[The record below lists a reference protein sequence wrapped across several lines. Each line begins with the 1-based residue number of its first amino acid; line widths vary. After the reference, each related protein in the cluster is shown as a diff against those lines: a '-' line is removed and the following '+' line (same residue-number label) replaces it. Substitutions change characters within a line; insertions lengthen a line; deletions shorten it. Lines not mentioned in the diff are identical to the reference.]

1 MKSKSQTAKKKVAP
15 AAANRTVAKRAAAA
29 KKAGTKKNANAKN
42 KYKQTVKMSEGDDGQ
57 PTKA

>member
-1 MKSKSQTAKKKVAP
+1 MKSKSQTKKKKASPAP
-15 AAANRTVAKRAAAA
+15 APRKVAKGAAVA
-29 KKAGTKKNANAKN
+29 KKAGTKKNAGARN